1 MKKIFTEEP
10 QSQKDRR
17 VFGCFCFWLRRRK
30 AKRQNLSG
38 NKMLV
43 LAPYNQRSDAFCHF
57 RSESC
62 LVRLHCRHLIGNG
75 NIIILCGLCVLSE
88 APQGLDN
95 RAGGYKIDIR
105 TKQKQGWDPQFSWRF
120 IGLINREEFWLN
132 AGGL

>member
-1 MKKIFTEEP
+1 MSFP
-10 QSQKDRR
+10 Q
-17 VFGCFCFWLRRRK
+17 LR
-30 AKRQNLSG
+30 L
-38 NKMLV
+38 LV
-43 LAPYNQRSDAFCHF
+43 LFPIAVISSAMETLLFSAAFV
-57 RSESC
+57 S
-62 LVRLHCRHLIGNG
+62 
-75 NIIILCGLCVLSE
+75 LSE